1 MGCIVTSFG
10 FSIISTLQ
18 DDIIDNFDSV
28 LVRQAVSYDFWDCKD
43 HSVWVSRDVV
53 AHFLQQIGGI
63 GHNSAKKPLV
73 CTVSRDQPSFEPM
86 SLRFIKGRPT
96 NQEHGDP
103 NLCTSY
109 GARRYPG
116 RANIAPLKQ
125 QIAISVVNPLFRK
138 DQTSS
143 PKKYWQKVRCNQ
155 SLNGKYLSD
164 INGL

>member
-73 CTVSRDQPSFEPM
+73 CGSVS
-86 SLRFIKGRPT
+86 
-96 NQEHGDP
+96 
-103 NLCTSY
+103 
-109 GARRYPG
+109 
-116 RANIAPLKQ
+116 
-125 QIAISVVNPLFRK
+125 
-138 DQTSS
+138 
-143 PKKYWQKVRCNQ
+143 KKYAKV
-155 SLNGKYLSD
+155 
-164 INGL
+164 I